1 MIILNYHIIYIG
13 IIILILLKSY
23 IFPDKKKEIKENVPT
38 YEYYEWKRLYYKML
52 VLNRLKDYS
61 IKKYKIRE
69 WNSFH
74 L

>member
-13 IIILILLKSY
+13 IIILILLKSH
-23 IFPDKKKEIKENVPT
+23 IFPEKKKEIKENILT
-38 YEYYEWKRLYYKML
+38 YEFYEWKRLYYKML

-61 IKKYKIRE
+61 LKKYKMRK

>member
-13 IIILILLKSY
+13 IIILIFLKSY

-61 IKKYKIRE
+61 IKKYKMRE

>member
-1 MIILNYHIIYIG
+1 MIILNYHIIYIA

-52 VLNRLKDYS
+52 VLNRVKDYS
-61 IKKYKIRE
+61 LKKYKMRE

-74 L
+74 F